1 MDNLTR
7 AVKSNFSR
15 REVVR
20 WLELQDAYTELAI
33 VQISTIA
40 LQQTLTMW
48 EADLIKLRNL
58 KSYNWWLFLSISDYW
73 CTNKERDQISPLIL
87 MSF

>member
-58 KSYNWWLFLSISDYW
+58 KSYN
-73 CTNKERDQISPLIL
+73 
-87 MSF
+87 